1 MAVHPLR
8 PATDRRLGGPL
19 PRQQANQTRIHRIP
33 PEIFTPRHAPLCA
46 YAVLAPISKCYPPV
60 YGRLSTRYSPV
71 RHWDISLP
79 SENFRHIP
87 PFDLHVLGTPPAFI
101 LSQDQTLDFKLP
113 RNIRPLENPLF
124 SPGLIRLRSACQNL
138 PAFCCFLLRIRVNL
152 LLSYPVQ
159 AFSGLSFFTAS
170 FRFSFRSLNYSFF
183 FLLESSGLHCCLFV
197 KVLCVLSDATS
208 LFYHT
213 VSVASRHF
221 FFFLLFFHRTRFSAV
236 EFYYI
241 LSNLICQQK
250 FSCFLHFARFFLCV
264 RQTKKRNLN
273 HSRFFFAYMADKRR
287 KRDLNPRAA

>member
-197 KVLCVLSDATS
+197 KVLCG
-208 LFYHT
+208 
-213 VSVASRHF
+213 
-221 FFFLLFFHRTRFSAV
+221 
-236 EFYYI
+236 
-241 LSNLICQQK
+241 ICI
-250 FSCFLHFARFFLCV
+250 SIYNAE
-264 RQTKKRNLN
+264 
-273 HSRFFFAYMADKRR
+273 RR
-287 KRDLNPRAA
+287 RRDLNPRAAINDLHPFQGCPFSHLGYFSKLPKSVFIIYLVRTVFFRITVPHLTLLSTERVGFEPTRPCGQTVFKTASL